1 LHPQRIPAQSES
13 FPERSAT
20 RGYFQVPNSLAENQA
35 LLTPAEKAIFLIACR
50 IGAGRTIS
58 DEHWTK
64 WTGLEPRIKRFAIKG
79 CQEKGLRVSGR
90 GDGAKFFFD
99 RDAWD
104 SWVKRQPRHHRARTI
119 GRKESVTPKAGQQI
133 HPECRERGCQKL
145 CEPQNGVIAITSS
158 PASPNWQPVANSSPP
173 KIPPETSLTLAAIQK
188 RYPHADAAFERK
200 LRSAVEQRVK
210 VQYSDAELAQ
220 AVQVAHKRNQ
230 ESEGLFLH
238 TVPARLAHIV
248 AQRDT
253 ARPKAQQ
260 TSTPEQVADILDSHA
275 SKLSKA
281 DMKDLAQQVRSAQTE
296 DREALENQLL
306 EIEAKVIERLRMRTS
321 VDVFKAAVEAEL
333 KPYRAKMSPEQ
344 LERLRQQFIER
355 KLLEDAGLTRISL
368 YL

>member
-20 RGYFQVPNSLAENQA
+20 RGYFQVPNSFAENQWA
-35 LLTPAEKAIFLIACR
+35 LTPAEKALILIACR
-50 IGAGRTIS
+50 MNSERTIS
-58 DEHWTK
+58 DDHWTK
-64 WTGLEPRIKRFAIKG
+64 WTGLKARIKHAAIKG
-79 CQEKGLRVSGR
+79 CQEKGLQVRGR
-90 GDGAKFFFD
+90 GEKAKFYFD
-99 RDAWD
+99 RNVWDAW
-104 SWVKRQPRHHRARTI
+104 VERVPKHRARTV
-119 GRKESVTPKAGQQI
+119 GRTKSVTPKAGQQI

-188 RYPHADAAFERK
+188 WYPHADAAFERK

-210 VQYSDAELAQ
+210 VQYSDAELAR

-333 KPYRAKMSPEQ
+333 KPYRSKMSPEQ
-344 LERLRQQFIER
+344 IERLRQQFTER
-355 KLLEDAGLTRISL
+355 KILEGAGLTRMSI